1 MGQPVLTPAMVKA
14 VDERALA
21 NEPLDAILVRVG
33 AALAREVINILG
45 GTYGRRVNVL
55 VGPGLNGAD
64 AEAAALVLEHRG
76 VRVKRFGVDELPAVL
91 PPADLTLDGL
101 FGIGLSRPFESPD
114 PGPAPIVSIDI
125 PSGIDGLTGQA
136 IGSPFQADI
145 TLTLMS
151 LKPGLLFGDGA
162 ECSGEI
168 RVVDIGLDPGETL
181 IDVVTDDDVATWLP
195 QRTRNAHKWNDAVL
209 VVAGSP
215 GMTGASHLVCRAAL
229 RTGAGY
235 VHLDSAATEDPN
247 IPTEIVSSLAGK
259 GQRADVDRFS
269 SLVVGPGLGQG
280 VGSAEFVRTVLAS
293 VELPAVIDGDGLRA
307 LAGHFDAVAGSEIAT
322 ILTPHDGEYERLMGH
337 RPGPD
342 RIASAVELAEATDSV
357 VLLKGP
363 TTVVADSGG
372 RVLLTRSGDQ
382 RLATAGTGDVLA
394 GMIGALLAQGIAP
407 LRAAAAGAHLHGRA
421 AQLGSRNGLIA
432 SDIPDLVPAAITE
445 LPVGKKG

>member
-1 MGQPVLTPAMVKA
+1 MGLPVSTPAMVKA

-21 NEPLDAILVRVG
+21 REPLDTILERVG
-33 AALAREVINILG
+33 AALARGVLDILG
-45 GTYGRRVNVL
+45 GTYGRRINVL

-64 AEAAALVLEHRG
+64 AEVAAVVLERQG
-76 VRVKRFGVDELPAVL
+76 VRVRRFNLEDLPAVL

-101 FGIGLSRPFESPD
+101 FGIGLSAPFEAPD
-114 PGPAPIVSIDI
+114 PGPAPVVSVDI

-136 IGSPFQADI
+136 LGTPFHADV

-168 RVVDIGLDPGETL
+168 RVVDIGLEPGETS
-181 IDVVTDDDVATWLP
+181 IDVVTDDDVARWLP
-195 QRTRNAHKWNDAVL
+195 QKSRNSHKWNDAVL

-235 VHLDSAATEDPN
+235 VHLDSAAAEDPN
-247 IPTEIVSSLAGK
+247 VPTEVVSSLAGK
-259 GQRADVDRFS
+259 GQRADVDRFA
-269 SLVVGPGLGQG
+269 SLVVGPGLGRG
-280 VGSAEFVRTVLAS
+280 AAPSDFVRTVLSS
-293 VELPAVIDGDGLRA
+293 VELPAVIDGDGLSA
-307 LAGHFDAVAGSEIAT
+307 LVGHFDAITNSETPT
-322 ILTPHDGEYERLMGH
+322 IMTPHDGEYERLVGH

-342 RIASAVELAEATDSV
+342 RMASAVELAVATESV

-363 TTVVADSGG
+363 TTVIADPGG
-372 RVLLTRSGDQ
+372 RVLLTVSGDQ

-394 GMIGALLAQGIAP
+394 GMIGALLARGISP

-421 AQLGSRNGLIA
+421 AQLGSGSGLIA
-432 SDIPDLVPAAITE
+432 SDLPDLIPKALAKIRSAAAN
-445 LPVGKKG
+445 